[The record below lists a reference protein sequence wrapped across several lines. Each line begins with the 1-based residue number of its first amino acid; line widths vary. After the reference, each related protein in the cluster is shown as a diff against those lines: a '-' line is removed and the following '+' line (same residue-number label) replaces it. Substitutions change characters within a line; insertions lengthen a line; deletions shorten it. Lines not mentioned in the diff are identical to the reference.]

1 MPSILLST
9 SEHDFTD
16 SSRMTTA
23 DLLPS
28 EYDASIKTISL
39 DNTSSIAFLLL
50 IITGLSSA

>member
-9 SEHDFTD
+9 SEHGLTD

-28 EYDASIKTISL
+28 EYGPSIKTMSL
-39 DNTSSIAFLLL
+39 DNTSSIAFLFL
-50 IITGLSSA
+50 IMTGLSSS